1 METTSKINLKIGEIE
16 VTIEGTAD
24 FVSKQYDKVLENLES
39 YAGLKKAVEKKAP
52 QNVQTSPTVEEIPE
66 VKPTATEEI
75 PEVKPT
81 ATEEMPKVKPT
92 VAEVNDTSTTLPGS
106 FEEYLS
112 KIPKNSTAKDIAFLA
127 GYFKQIS
134 NPDNT
139 FKVRDITRTIKGLGI
154 KLSNPSNMIGLA
166 AKGGKYISEVSKE
179 GKQTNYHFTE
189 EGNEYVHALLN
200 GKTKKTRAR
209 KAKK

>member
-52 QNVQTSPTVEEIPE
+52 QNVQTSPTV
-66 VKPTATEEI
+66 EEI

-189 EGNEYVHALLN
+189 EGNEYIHALLN